1 MYSNQIYVAKISL
14 HYEARPTIIF
24 LAPREWYAKKLI
36 ERKTGKDDT
45 NFYYKRVTIK
55 EAESIK
61 YQNGRIEAK
70 EFWRKRIQEKY
81 NVGPNFEDNRWFME
95 QVRPTI
101 F

>member
-1 MYSNQIYVAKISL
+1 M
-14 HYEARPTIIF
+14 
-24 LAPREWYAKKLI
+24 
-36 ERKTGKDDT
+36 
-45 NFYYKRVTIK
+45 K